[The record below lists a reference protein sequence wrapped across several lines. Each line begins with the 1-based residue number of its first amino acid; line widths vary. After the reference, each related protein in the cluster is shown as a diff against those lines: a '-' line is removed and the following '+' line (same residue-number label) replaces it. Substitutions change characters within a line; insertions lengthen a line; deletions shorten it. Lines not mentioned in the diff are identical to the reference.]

1 MVVACTRSPGGDGAP
16 VMTTPIAGGKITREA
31 MLAAALEIIGLVH
44 AGVDGEDADQAGQ
57 VEETPHRPAAGRGR
71 CWPPPRPVARRTPR
85 QTTTRPSRECAWL
98 NATLS
103 RVPARGTSTSST
115 NPGPNQPSTIRGQ
128 CCGAPPTPPATCGLS
143 SAAHKPCPG
152 DSAGSSPQ
160 GSRRTDRPGYDASS
174 GDTLAQGCHHSPFG
188 VTVPFAHG
196 LEGADRSAVDVS
208 AKIMPTL

>member
-1 MVVACTRSPGGDGAP
+1 
-16 VMTTPIAGGKITREA
+16 MTTPIAGGKITREA
-31 MLAAALEIIGLVH
+31 LLAAALEIIGLVH

-71 CWPPPRPVARRTPR
+71 CRPPPRPVARRTPS

-103 RVPARGTSTSST
+103 RFRLA
-115 NPGPNQPSTIRGQ
+115 
-128 CCGAPPTPPATCGLS
+128 APPPRP
-143 SAAHKPCPG
+143 
-152 DSAGSSPQ
+152 
-160 GSRRTDRPGYDASS
+160 RTYASS
-174 GDTLAQGCHHSPFG
+174 GDALAQGCHHSPFG